1 MNTPNPSRWGELF
14 DQAMMIIDQANGQG
28 EIIGTWTFGGGT
40 ALMLHIGHR
49 ESHDIDLFIDD
60 PQALPYLNPYT
71 QDYHLEVAPSSYD
84 TDGTRALKLSFDG
97 VGEIDFICTGTLSEA
112 PTVEATVR
120 GRKVLLETPLEI
132 VTKKLVYRGSH
143 IQPRD
148 MFDIAAV
155 AMVRDPNELIAGLR
169 PYTDECRIALAA
181 TERFS
186 PAAAITVMCRLMIR
200 EGFEGLPDTAQGTV
214 IRLLRSV
221 VGGETSVQGSHR

>member
-1 MNTPNPSRWGELF
+1 MTPKLGVRETGSSSSPS
-14 DQAMMIIDQANGQG
+14 
-28 EIIGTWTFGGGT
+28 
-40 ALMLHIGHR
+40 
-49 ESHDIDLFIDD
+49 
-60 PQALPYLNPYT
+60 LPEPYT

-97 VGEIDFICTGTLSEA
+97 VGEIDFICTGTLSAA

-120 GRKVLLETPLEI
+120 GRKVFLETPLEI

-181 TERFS
+181 TERFRAVPVHVGS
-186 PAAAITVMCRLMIR
+186 YPQAAK
-200 EGFEGLPDTAQGTV
+200 
-214 IRLLRSV
+214 
-221 VGGETSVQGSHR
+221 